1 MKTWA
6 PLAVAVALLSSLVAS
21 PVRAQNQD
29 ARAFIQETGDQVL
42 VVLKNQGLSSEQK
55 VKQIEEVAYARF
67 DFDTMAHL
75 VLARNWSKLTPE
87 QQKEF
92 VQEFRRHLSVTYG
105 KNIENYR
112 NETIEITADR
122 EEARGD
128 WTVKT
133 KILRSGDDILVDYRL
148 RKIDGQWKI
157 IDVVIERVSLVA
169 NFRSQLQDVVANKG
183 ADEMLRMLREKNAA
197 GQSILPND
205 GKVSPGGSPAAAES

>member
-6 PLAVAVALLSSLVAS
+6 PLAVALALLCSLVPS
-21 PVRAQNQD
+21 PVRAQTQD

-42 VVLKNQGLSSEQK
+42 LVLKNQGLSSDQK
-55 VKQIEEVAYARF
+55 VKQIEQVAYARF
-67 DFDTMAHL
+67 DFDTMARL

-105 KNIENYR
+105 KNIDNYR
-112 NETIEITADR
+112 NETIEITSDR

-133 KILRSGDDILVDYRL
+133 KIQRSGDDILVDYRL
-148 RKIDGQWKI
+148 RKADGQWKI

-205 GKVSPGGSPAAAES
+205 GKVSPGDSPAAAES

>member
-6 PLAVAVALLSSLVAS
+6 PLAVALALLCSLVPS
-21 PVRAQNQD
+21 PVRAQTQD

-42 VVLKNQGLSSEQK
+42 VVLKNQGLSSDQK
-55 VKQIEEVAYARF
+55 VKQIEQVAYGRF
-67 DFDTMAHL
+67 DFDTMARL
-75 VLARNWSKLTPE
+75 VLARNWGKLTPE
-87 QQKEF
+87 QQKDF
-92 VQEFRRHLSVTYG
+92 VQEFRQHLSVTYG
-105 KNIENYR
+105 KNIDNYR
-112 NETIEITADR
+112 NETIEITSDR

-133 KILRSGDDILVDYRL
+133 KIQRSGDDILVDYRL
-148 RKIDGQWKI
+148 RKADGQWKI
-157 IDVVIERVSLVA
+157 IDVVIERVSLIA

-205 GKVSPGGSPAAAES
+205 GKVSPGDAPAAAS

>member
-6 PLAVAVALLSSLVAS
+6 PLAVAFALLCSLVALPARS
-21 PVRAQNQD
+21 DAQD

-42 VVLKNQGLSSEQK
+42 VVLKNQSLSSDQK
-55 VKQIEEVAYARF
+55 VHQIEDIAYARF
-67 DFDTMAHL
+67 DFDTMARL
-75 VLARNWSKLTPE
+75 VLARNWSKLSPE

-112 NETIEITADR
+112 NETIEVTADR

-133 KILRSGDDILVDYRL
+133 KIIRSGDDILVDYRL
-148 RKIDGQWKI
+148 RKVEGSWKI

-205 GKVSPGGSPAAAES
+205 GKVSPGDTSAASS

>member
-6 PLAVAVALLSSLVAS
+6 PLAVALALLCPLLPS
-21 PVRAQNQD
+21 PARAEAPG
-29 ARAFIQETGDQVL
+29 ARAFVQETADQVL
-42 VVLKNQGLSSEQK
+42 VVLKNQALSSDQK
-55 VKQIEEVAYARF
+55 IGQIEDIAYARF
-67 DFDTMAHL
+67 DFETMARL
-75 VLARNWSKLTPE
+75 VLARNWSKLSPE

-112 NETIEITADR
+112 NETIEITGDR

-133 KILRSGDDILVDYRL
+133 TIERSGDDILVDYRL
-148 RKIDGQWKI
+148 RKSDGQWKI
-157 IDVVIERVSLVA
+157 IDVTIERVSLVA

-183 ADEMLRMLREKNAA
+183 ADEMLRMLRDKNAT
-197 GQSILPND
+197 GQSILPDD
-205 GKVSPGGSPAAAES
+205 GKVSPGAGSAAAP

>member
-1 MKTWA
+1 LKTWA
-6 PLAVAVALLSSLVAS
+6 PLAVALALLCSLVPS
-21 PVRAQNQD
+21 PARAEAPD
-29 ARAFIQETGDQVL
+29 ARAFVQATADQVL
-42 VVLKNQGLSSEQK
+42 VVLKDQGLSPEQK

-67 DFDTMAHL
+67 DFDTMARL
-75 VLARNWSKLTPE
+75 VLARNWAKLSPA

-105 KNIENYR
+105 KNVENYR
-112 NETIEITADR
+112 NETIEITSDR

-133 KILRSGDDILVDYRL
+133 KILRSGDDIMVDYRL
-148 RKIDGQWKI
+148 RKADGQWKI

-169 NFRSQLQDVVANKG
+169 NFRSQLQDVVATKG

-205 GKVSPGGSPAAAES
+205 GKVSPGSAPSAAES

>member
-1 MKTWA
+1 VKTWA
-6 PLAVAVALLSSLVAS
+6 PLAVALALLCSLVPS
-21 PVRAQNQD
+21 SVRAEAQD

-42 VVLKNQGLSSEQK
+42 VVLKNQGLSSDQK

-67 DFDTMAHL
+67 DFETMARL

-105 KNIENYR
+105 KNIDNYR
-112 NETIEITADR
+112 NETIEITGDR

-133 KILRSGDDILVDYRL
+133 KILRSGDDIMVDYRL
-148 RKIDGQWKI
+148 RKVDGGWKI
-157 IDVVIERVSLVA
+157 IDVVIERVSLIA

-197 GQSILPND
+197 GQSILPNG
-205 GKVSPGGSPAAAES
+205 GKVSPGDTPSAES

>member
-1 MKTWA
+1 MKAW
-6 PLAVAVALLSSLVAS
+6 PLAATLVAVVSMTSVALA
-21 PVRAQNQD
+21 QD
-29 ARAFIQETGDQVL
+29 ARSFIQETADEVI
-42 VVLKNQGLSSEQK
+42 VVLKKQDVPSPEK
-55 VKQIEEVAYARF
+55 VRELEEIAYARF
-67 DFDTMAHL
+67 DFDTMSKL

-92 VQEFRRHLSVTYG
+92 VQEFRQHLSVTYG
-105 KNIENYR
+105 RNIESYR
-112 NETIEITADR
+112 NETIEIEGDR

-133 KILRSGDDILVDYRL
+133 KILRGGDDILVDYRL

-169 NFRSQLQDVVANKG
+169 NFRSQLQDVVTNQG
-183 ADEMLRMLREKNAA
+183 ADAMLRLLREKNAS

-205 GKVSPGGSPAAAES
+205 GKGSEAAAGQES

>member
-6 PLAVAVALLSSLVAS
+6 PLAVALALLCSIV
-21 PVRAQNQD
+21 VRPAHAQPQD
-29 ARAFIQETGDQVL
+29 ARGFIHETVDEVL
-42 VVLKNQGLSSEQK
+42 AVLKKQSLSSDQK
-55 VKQIEEVAYARF
+55 IRQIEDIAYARF
-67 DFDTMAHL
+67 DFDTMARL

-105 KNIENYR
+105 RNIENYR
-112 NETIEITADR
+112 NETIEITGDR

-133 KILRSGDDILVDYRL
+133 KILRSGDDVLVDYRL
-148 RKIDGQWKI
+148 RKADAQWKI
-157 IDVVIERVSLVA
+157 IDVTIERVSLVA
-169 NFRSQLQDVVANKG
+169 NFRSQLQDVVSNKG

-205 GKVSPGGSPAAAES
+205 GRVTPGDTADAT

>member
-1 MKTWA
+1 MKIWA
-6 PLAVAVALLSSLVAS
+6 PLALALALLGALA
-21 PVRAQNQD
+21 VRPALAQPQD
-29 ARAFIQETGDQVL
+29 ARAFIQDTADDVL
-42 VVLKNQGLSSEQK
+42 AVLKNQGLSSDQK
-55 VKQIEEVAYARF
+55 IRQIEDIAYARF
-67 DFDTMAHL
+67 EFETMARL

-112 NETIEITADR
+112 NETIEIASDR

-133 KILRSGDDILVDYRL
+133 KILRSGDDVLVDYRL
-148 RKIDGQWKI
+148 RKADGQWKI
-157 IDVVIERVSLVA
+157 IDVTIERVSLVA
-169 NFRSQLQDVVANKG
+169 NFRSQLQDVVSNKG
-183 ADEMLRMLREKNAA
+183 ADAMLEMLREKNAS

-205 GKVSPGGSPAAAES
+205 GKVSPGDTSAASP